1 MVGAAD
7 GAVAAAPPERG
18 ASQNAR
24 KHGLNAPPGPQS
36 LQAAL
41 RIVLDDPDA
50 RLENLGA
57 TERDRA
63 ALRLA
68 EAEAHLA
75 RCAAHDRAAR
85 LGPKPEKPRTEFAD
99 LADEMRSRLTG
110 DDPEWDEWVT
120 GVVELYTFV
129 DRMLCKYEIP
139 MTRPETFRRYY
150 REALAR
156 RRKALAVWLEIL
168 AAEECAQEKIP
179 ETRNPHPEVV

>member
-1 MVGAAD
+1 MAGAAD
-7 GAVAAAPPERG
+7 GALGAAPAPRPP
-18 ASQNAR
+18 SQNAR

-36 LQAAL
+36 LKAAL
-41 RIVLDDPDA
+41 RVVLNDPDA
-50 RLENLGA
+50 RLEDLGV

-99 LADEMRSRLTG
+99 LADEMRQALRG
-110 DDPEWDEWVT
+110 DDPEWDEWVM
-120 GVVELYTFV
+120 GVVELYSFV
-129 DRMLCKYEIP
+129 DQMLCKYKIP
-139 MTRPETFRRYY
+139 LTRPETFRRYY

-156 RRKALAVWLEIL
+156 RRKALAAWLEIL
-168 AAEECAQEKIP
+168 EAEYCACEEIP
-179 ETRNPHPEVV
+179 ETKIGAS